1 MACRTPQGLS
11 WTEGLGSGNR
21 QKYEIYMEATALAR
35 IDDANTRSSVQ
46 LAGMHAEVDSEKE
59 KHDLLMKQQKV
70 SSVKVN
76 WARTF

>member
-1 MACRTPQGLS
+1 MDGGAGKRD
-11 WTEGLGSGNR
+11 R

-70 SSVKVN
+70 ISVN
-76 WARTF
+76 LLF

>member
-1 MACRTPQGLS
+1 MDGGAGKRD
-11 WTEGLGSGNR
+11 R

-70 SSVKVN
+70 ISVNRQSKLGPD
-76 WARTF
+76 FLMQL